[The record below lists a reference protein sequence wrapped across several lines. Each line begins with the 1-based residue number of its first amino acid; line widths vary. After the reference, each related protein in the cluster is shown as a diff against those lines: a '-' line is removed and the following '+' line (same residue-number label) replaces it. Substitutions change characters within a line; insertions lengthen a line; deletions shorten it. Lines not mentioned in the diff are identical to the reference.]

1 MATQMKPTSTSCSY
15 GRGAAHSNNTNK
27 TKPSKNMTN
36 KNSIRNFLLCARILR
51 AEGKGLTVN
60 RSRYGGC
67 TELRAKQH
75 GTTDS
80 VVLYMGV
87 RGDISCS
94 VAFTR

>member
-1 MATQMKPTSTSCSY
+1 M
-15 GRGAAHSNNTNK
+15 TNK
-27 TKPSKNMTN
+27 TA
-36 KNSIRNFLLCARILR
+36 IRNFLLYARILR